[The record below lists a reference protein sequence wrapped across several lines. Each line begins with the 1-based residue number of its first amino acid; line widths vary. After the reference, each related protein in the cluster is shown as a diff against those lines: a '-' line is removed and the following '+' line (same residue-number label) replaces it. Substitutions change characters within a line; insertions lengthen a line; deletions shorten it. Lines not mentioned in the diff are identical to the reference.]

1 MNFQPLLTSI
11 TTERLILRKFRP
23 GDLDSYAA
31 YRTRADV
38 YRYLYATPSTGA
50 ALEDKFA
57 RLLTAPFEND
67 GDDFRLAVTRQEDGA
82 LIGDVMLKLASRAAR
97 QAEVGYV
104 FHPDYSGKGY
114 ATEAVSAMISAG
126 FETFGFHRIFA
137 RLDSRNK
144 GSVGIVE
151 RLGLRREAHLIENDR
166 FNGEWGD
173 EYVYALLAREW
184 ASADR
189 ARDLTSVIFP

>member
-1 MNFQPLLTSI
+1 MNVQSFPAAV
-11 TTERLILRKFRP
+11 TTERLILRKFQP
-23 GDLDSYAA
+23 GDLESYAA
-31 YRTRADV
+31 YRAREDV
-38 YRYLYATPSTGA
+38 YRYLYAAPSTGSV
-50 ALEDKFA
+50 LEEKFA
-57 RLLTAPFEND
+57 KLLEAPFEND
-67 GDDFRLAVTRQEDGA
+67 GDDFRLAVTRKEDGA
-82 LIGDVMLKLASRAAR
+82 LIGDVMLKLANKAAL

-104 FHPDYSGKGY
+104 FHPDYGGKGY

-173 EYVYALLAREW
+173 EYVYAVLAREW
-184 ASADR
+184 TAAQ
-189 ARDLTSVIFP
+189 

>member
-1 MNFQPLLTSI
+1 MNLQTLPNTI
-11 TTERLILRKFRP
+11 TTERLILRKFQP
-23 GDLDSYAA
+23 GDLESYAA
-31 YRTRADV
+31 YRGREDV
-38 YRYLYATPSTGA
+38 YRYLYAAPSSGT

-57 RLLTAPFEND
+57 KLLNAPFEND
-67 GDDFRLAVTRQEDGA
+67 GEDFRLAVTRQEDGA
-82 LIGDVMLKLASRAAR
+82 LIGDVMLKLANRAAL

-104 FHPDYSGKGY
+104 FHPDHGGKGY

-151 RLGLRREAHLIENDR
+151 RLGLRREAHLVENDR

-173 EYVYALLAREW
+173 EYVYAVLAREW
-184 ASADR
+184 SAR
-189 ARDLTSVIFP
+189 LGT

>member
-1 MNFQPLLTSI
+1 MHDGIRFLMNDFESAPASI
-11 TTERLILRKFRP
+11 TTQRLILRTFRLA
-23 GDLDSYAA
+23 DFESYAA
-31 YRTRADV
+31 YRTRPDV
-38 YRYLYATPSTGA
+38 YRYLYAAPSTGD
-50 ALEDKFA
+50 ALKEKFE
-57 RLLTAPFEND
+57 RLLDAPFEKD
-67 GDDFRLAVTRQEDGA
+67 GDSFRLAVTRRDDGA
-82 LIGDVMLKLASRAAR
+82 LIGDVMLKLANRAAL

-104 FHPDYSGKGY
+104 FHPDSGGKGY

-151 RLGLRREAHLIENDR
+151 RLGLRREAHLVENDR

-173 EYVYALLAREW
+173 EYVYAVLAREW
-184 ASADR
+184 SAR
-189 ARDLTSVIFP
+189 